1 MSAWVI
7 VLLSIWGYVIIG
19 LASGRFVY
27 PRMPWP
33 TGARTLRD
41 CYGRTAESRARENA
55 WCFAILWPIYW
66 PLLWLVIVGGFV
78 WDVVSPLFSKVD
90 EWMTGGAK

>member
-27 PRMPWP
+27 PRALADWREDPR
-33 TGARTLRD
+33 GQ
-41 CYGRTAESRARENA
+41 YGRSAESRARENA
-55 WCFAILWPIYW
+55 WCFAIGWPIYW